1 MNIDLFADIACPWC
15 WIGERRLKAALEARG
30 VEATVRWRP
39 YMLQRGLP
47 PEGVDWNGFVES
59 KFGGWQR
66 ARPMFAQVAAAGAPD
81 GLRYDF
87 EAITRAPNTSDAH
100 RVVLLAQEH
109 GRMWQAADALYSA
122 YFAEGRDI
130 TDRAVLADV
139 AAAAGVPAE
148 RVREMLASSAYA
160 DEVEAVQALAD
171 RSGITGVPLAIF
183 DGRYGVSGAQPAEV
197 FEMAIDSAL
206 ADPGPADEA

>member
-30 VEATVRWRP
+30 VDATVRWRP

-47 PEGVDWNGFVES
+47 PEGLDWNDFVEQ

-66 ARPMFAQVAAAGAPD
+66 ARPMFAQVANAGAAD

-87 EAITRAPNTSDAH
+87 EAITRAPNTLDAH
-100 RVVLLAQEH
+100 RVVLLAQEQ
-109 GRMWQAADALYSA
+109 GRMWEVADGLYSA

-130 TDRAVLADV
+130 TGREVLAEV
-139 AAAAGVPAE
+139 ATAAGVPAE
-148 RVREMLASSAYA
+148 RVREMLASPAYA

-183 DGRYGVSGAQPAEV
+183 DGRYGVSGAQPPEV
-197 FEMAIDSAL
+197 FAMAIDRAL
-206 ADPGPADEA
+206 ADPDPAEAA